1 MGDTF
6 FMACLVLSLVLFG
19 IGAIGVLVKRNA
31 ISLFMCVELM
41 LNAANLSILAFALRS
56 GLMVDGALLVLFIIT
71 VAAAEAGVGLA
82 IFIRIFNSE
91 LHVDVDRMEEL
102 RG

>member
-1 MGDTF
+1 M
-6 FMACLVLSLVLFG
+6 SLALFG

-31 ISLFMCVELM
+31 ISLFMCIELM
-41 LNAANLSILAFALRS
+41 LNAANLSILAFAMR
-56 GLMVDGALLVLFIIT
+56 GGWMVDGALLVLFIIT

-82 IFIRIFNSE
+82 IFIRIFNQES
-91 LHVDVDRMEEL
+91 HVDVDRMEEL